1 MRFSLRELTQL
12 YAPVGFQV
20 LHPQHSDNGQPI
32 ARLELKGCLML
43 HYRRILFPVDFSL
56 RCRQMAPLVADVA
69 RKFFSE
75 IVLLHVLDPLP
86 VVCYAPEFTYFAPAE
101 FIDKQRQTMAAELS
115 DFAEAEF
122 QDVPVKRVIV
132 AGEPAD
138 CITAQTVRSSI
149 DLIMMPTHGRGA
161 FRRLL
166 LGSVT
171 AKVLN
176 DCPFPVWTT
185 AHCDRFPIQRG
196 HPLQRILCA
205 MDTEM
210 ENVRVLEVAADLA
223 YEYNAAV
230 HLVHA
235 VNGQE
240 AYYENTI
247 DPGLRQFLMRSA
259 REKIQGLQHEAGTNW
274 ELCVKTGPVAEVVRL
289 MAGEHGADLV
299 IIGRERSEIGGGRR
313 ERFEA
318 KGLHSTAIIRESPC
332 AVLSV

>member
-1 MRFSLRELTQL
+1 
-12 YAPVGFQV
+12 
-20 LHPQHSDNGQPI
+20 
-32 ARLELKGCLML
+32 ML

-69 RKFFSE
+69 SKFFSE
-75 IVLLHVLDPLP
+75 VVLLHALDPLP

-101 FIDKQRQTMAAELS
+101 FIEKQRQTMAEELS
-115 DFAEAEF
+115 EFAGSHFA
-122 QDVPVKRVIV
+122 DLPVKRVI
-132 AGEPAD
+132 ATGEPAN
-138 CITAQTVRSSI
+138 CISAQAARSNI

-171 AKVLN
+171 AKILN

-185 AHCDRFPIQRG
+185 AHSERFPFRRHEI
-196 HPLQRILCA
+196 HRILCA
-205 MDTEM
+205 MDTGP

-223 YEYNAAV
+223 LEYDAEV

-235 VNGQE
+235 IPGQE

-247 DPGLRQFLMRSA
+247 DPGLRQFLIRSA
-259 REKIQGLQHEAGTNW
+259 REKISALQDEAGTGW
-274 ELCVKTGPVAEVVRL
+274 DLCIKMGSVADGVRQVAEDY
-289 MAGEHGADLV
+289 GADVV
-299 IIGRERSEIGGGRR
+299 IIGRGCMR

-318 KGLHSTAIIRESPC
+318 RRTHSTAIIRESPC
-332 AVLSV
+332 PVLSV